1 MSENADFAE
10 RFALEGI
17 AFIGPPASAIVSMGS
32 NSVSKNIMSA
42 VGVLVVPGHHGNQDL
57 DFLQQEALRIDY
69 PVLIKPVPRSNT
81 LITELDVIQRQLEV
95 AAGDALLL
103 DQSSIPLVRRAF
115 ESRLYAENPRN
126 FLPDSGQLAHLSTP
140 TPTHIFTAPPG
151 VQRIPLGESSS
162 PFMLVA
168 NTSAVIAPSLR
179 VEQGFEQGT
188 QIGFFQSSTNIKFLR
203 ALGGNQAF
211 TDGDVETGFIPKHFH
226 ELFPPTPEPPDE
238 ALAQAITITL
248 QHTSLSHLLR
258 HSLASTVA
266 ASLPDSFSPT
276 FAAVSAVLESPL
288 TFAGARAR
296 TTMVPPPA
304 PASPSRASR
313 SSMQAPPSCL
323 YALLRLP
330 GAQHHVPASR
340 LRFLAL
346 RLRLALHVVVAY

>member
-1 MSENADFAE
+1 MSENADLAE

-42 VGVLVVPGHHGNQDL
+42 AGVLVVSGHHGNQDL

-103 DQSSIPLVRRAF
+103 DQSSIPLVGRAF

-126 FLPDSGQLAHLSTP
+126 FLLDSGQLAYLSTP

-151 VQRIPLGESSS
+151 AYLWENVRWKSTE
-162 PFMLVA
+162 
-168 NTSAVIAPSLR
+168 
-179 VEQGFEQGT
+179 VE
-188 QIGFFQSSTNIKFLR
+188 NIKFSR

-211 TDGDVETGFIPKHFH
+211 IDGDVETGFIP
-226 ELFPPTPEPPDE
+226 LFPPTPEPPDE
-238 ALAQAITITL
+238 ALAQAMSSCATSQFLLPPTL
-248 QHTSLSHLLR
+248 RR
-258 HSLASTVA
+258 HSLLVLQRDVYKNHHPPTQIPLPPSPSLALTVA

-304 PASPSRASR
+304 R
-313 SSMQAPPSCL
+313 
-323 YALLRLP
+323 
-330 GAQHHVPASR
+330 
-340 LRFLAL
+340 
-346 RLRLALHVVVAY
+346 RLALARVPLVHASTT

>member
-1 MSENADFAE
+1 
-10 RFALEGI
+10 
-17 AFIGPPASAIVSMGS
+17 
-32 NSVSKNIMSA
+32 MSA
-42 VGVLVVPGHHGNQDL
+42 AGVLVVPGHHGNQDL

-69 PVLIKPVPRSNT
+69 PVLIKPVPRVRIVHAQGEFPQGAFFCSTQGDEVVRQRRVLGSPTFGSNT

-95 AAGDALLL
+95 AAGDTLLL
-103 DQSSIPLVRRAF
+103 DESSIPLVRRAF

-203 ALGGNQAF
+203 ALGGNQAI
-211 TDGDVETGFIPKHFH
+211 TDRDVETGFIPKHFH

-238 ALAQAITITL
+238 ALAQAMSSCATSQFLLPPTL
-248 QHTSLSHLLR
+248 RR
-258 HSLASTVA
+258 HSLLVLQRDVYKNHHPPTHIPLPPSPSLALTVA
-266 ASLPDSFSPT
+266 ASLPESFSPT

-304 PASPSRASR
+304 R
-313 SSMQAPPSCL
+313 
-323 YALLRLP
+323 
-330 GAQHHVPASR
+330 
-340 LRFLAL
+340 
-346 RLRLALHVVVAY
+346 RLALARVPLVHASTT